1 MTRLMRKS
9 PKEPVLTRSEQKAA
23 EIDQWVKGHLAES
36 REKEKVKTARL
47 KALREARE
55 AALSESKAKRA
66 LDATPRAGKRA
77 RRIWVSGPDALSK
90 TKLNDF
96 SDH

>member
-1 MTRLMRKS
+1 MRKS

-55 AALSESKAKRA
+55 AAARSEPKTKRA
-66 LDATPRAGKRA
+66 LQRPATGGKTSSA
-77 RRIWVSGPDALSK
+77 RMGLKSGRLGQSQAQ
-90 TKLNDF
+90 
-96 SDH
+96 